1 MAGSTRRCT
10 AAASVGAL
18 VRVGRGVGA
27 AGAGVA
33 RMPPAARGCVP
44 AGAVGEPARAARWI
58 DRAGAVDRDVGAAPA
73 PGPTGVGADAVLAA
87 GTDRSGATG
96 IRWATGAWARE
107 PNRPARVGCSGSAG
121 VLVANAPESMLLPA
135 VGSRTAGDGAPVK
148 DGFCHVG
155 SRPPNP
161 ASTTP
166 APAPPTARWICGM

>member
-1 MAGSTRRCT
+1 M
-10 AAASVGAL
+10 
-18 VRVGRGVGA
+18 GRGVGV

-33 RMPPAARGCVP
+33 RMPPAARGCVL
-44 AGAVGEPARAARWI
+44 AGGVGEPSRAARWI
-58 DRAGAVDRDVGAAPA
+58 DRAGAVGAAPA
-73 PGPTGVGADAVLAA
+73 PGPTGVGADGVLAA

-96 IRWATGAWARE
+96 IGWATGAWARE

-121 VLVANAPESMLLPA
+121 ALVANAPESMPLPA
-135 VGSRTAGDGAPVK
+135 AGSRTAGDGAPVN

-166 APAPPTARWICGM
+166 ARAPPTARWICGI